1 MAVIALWFYHKT
13 TADYKMDC
21 RRVYNHYWVKLFT
34 KTFQDTQSKIC
45 QNLSFSSTR
54 KSPYKNKIEYSALI
68 RNYTCER
75 KTVFWNKLRSD
86 IWDKVFKNGPSKICG
101 REKRDA

>member
-21 RRVYNHYWVKLFT
+21 RRVHNHYWVKLFT

-45 QNLSFSSTR
+45 ENLSFSSTH
-54 KSPYKNKIEYSALI
+54 KSPYKNKIEYSGLI